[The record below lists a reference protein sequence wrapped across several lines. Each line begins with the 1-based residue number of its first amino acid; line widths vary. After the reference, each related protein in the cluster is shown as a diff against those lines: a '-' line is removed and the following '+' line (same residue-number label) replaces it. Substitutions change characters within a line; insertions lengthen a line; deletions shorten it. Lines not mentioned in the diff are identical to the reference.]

1 VTRAL
6 KPLLAALGLLLVL
19 GASPAIAEVRT
30 ESFRYPVQ
38 VDGYQVKQEFTYG
51 VDHPKVDGFITAMSV
66 DVVDADGTP
75 VPINRLM
82 LHHIVFSALGR
93 QSATCSQFTAFDS
106 KTRLPGLAEQFY
118 GAGEERNKLAL
129 PPCYGY
135 PLGKNDQWVMTW
147 MLMNH

>member
-1 VTRAL
+1 MEQLSDDLAEFRAE
-6 KPLLAALGLLLVL
+6 AAKSEVKAVHFVVVIQALENQ
-19 GASPAIAEVRT
+19 IAEVRT

-106 KTRLPGLAEQFY
+106 KL
-118 GAGEERNKLAL
+118 
-129 PPCYGY
+129 
-135 PLGKNDQWVMTW
+135 
-147 MLMNH
+147 